1 MSGPLAGIRVVEF
14 AGIGPVPFAATML
27 ADMGAEVVRVDR
39 PPTAPRPD
47 SAAANVLDRGRR
59 SISLDLKRPAAA
71 EIALDLI
78 AGADALVE
86 GFRPGVMERLGLGP
100 RECAA
105 RNPRLVYGRASGWGQ
120 TGPYRLRPGHD
131 INYIAI
137 SGALSLIGRAGEP
150 PVPPVALVGDYAGGA
165 MFLLAG
171 VLAGLVEA
179 GRSGQGQVVD
189 AAIVEGA
196 AMLTASIHA
205 RRAQGSWLDARGTNK
220 NDTGSHFYNVYQTA
234 DDQYV
239 TLGALEPGFYAEM
252 LRLTGLADDPDFA
265 GQWDQQRWPAS
276 EPEQAAR
283 ADRTRWPQ
291 LRQRLAER
299 IRSKTRDEWCEIF
312 SGADTCFAPVLS
324 LGELA
329 DDPQLRA
336 RAAMVDIGGV
346 VQPAPAPRFSRTE
359 SAIQGPPA
367 AAGQDTDGVLAA
379 LGRTPDQI
387 AALRSSGTVH

>member
-47 SAAANVLDRGRR
+47 SAAASVLDRGRR

-105 RNPRLVYGRASGWGQ
+105 RNPGLVYGRASGWGQ

-283 ADRTRWPQ
+283 ADRTRWPL

-346 VQPAPAPRFSRTE
+346 IQPAPAPRFSRTE

>member
-1 MSGPLAGIRVVEF
+1 VSGPLTGIRVVEL

-27 ADMGAEVVRVDR
+27 ADMGADVIRVDR
-39 PPTAPRPD
+39 PPAGPRPD
-47 SAAANVLDRGRR
+47 SVAANVLDRGRR
-59 SISLDLKRPAAA
+59 SISLDLKRPEAAA
-71 EIALDLI
+71 VALDLV
-78 AGADALVE
+78 AEADALIE
-86 GFRPGVMERLGLGP
+86 GYRPGVMERLGLGP

-105 RNPRLVYGRASGWGQ
+105 RNRRLVYGRASGWGQ

-150 PVPPVALVGDYAGGA
+150 PVPPVALVGDYGGGA

-179 GRSGQGQVVD
+179 GRSGQGQVID

-220 NDTGSHFYNVYQTA
+220 NDTGSHFYNVYRTA

-276 EPEQAAR
+276 DPERAAR
-283 ADRTRWPQ
+283 ADRTRWPELQ
-291 LRQRLAER
+291 RRLAER
-299 IRSKTRDEWCEIF
+299 IRAKTRDEWCEIF

-324 LGELA
+324 LDELA
-329 DDPQLRA
+329 EDPQLRA
-336 RAAMVDIGGV
+336 RAAVIDVDGV
-346 VQPAPAPRFSRTE
+346 SQPAPAPRFSRTQ
-359 SAIQGPPA
+359 SAIRRPPA
-367 AAGQDTDGVLAA
+367 DAGQDTDDVLAA

-387 AALRSSGTVH
+387 AALRSSGAVY

>member
-39 PPTAPRPD
+39 PPTAPRAD

-276 EPEQAAR
+276 EPEEAAR

-299 IRSKTRDEWCEIF
+299 IRAKTRDEWCEIF

-387 AALRSSGTVH
+387 AALRSSGAVY

>member
-47 SAAANVLDRGRR
+47 SAAASVLDRGRR

-105 RNPRLVYGRASGWGQ
+105 RNPGLVYGRASGWGQ

-283 ADRTRWPQ
+283 ADRTRWPL

-346 VQPAPAPRFSRTE
+346 IQPAPAPRFSRTE

-367 AAGQDTDGVLAA
+367 AVGQDTDGVLAA